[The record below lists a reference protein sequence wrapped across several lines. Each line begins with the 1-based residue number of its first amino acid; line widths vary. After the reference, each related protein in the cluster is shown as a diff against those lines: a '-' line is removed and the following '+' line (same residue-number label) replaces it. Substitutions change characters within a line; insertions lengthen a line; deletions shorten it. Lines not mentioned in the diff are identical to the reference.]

1 MKPSFLKHFWIDVA
15 SLNVQRLRQAVS
27 WILVWYFWLAA
38 AIAIIA
44 SFFTGGSV
52 LYVALPLAVIG
63 LVTTTTVMADA
74 SALRTRLIVTVAI
87 NSTWMFGLYV
97 ASDIHNGEYMLE
109 VHMLYFINTSIIIA
123 YVCWRSVLMTTVAA
137 LVHHSVL
144 TLIQPELVWPSSS
157 YAWWHLMN
165 HYILGTINCL
175 GGIYIA
181 ASLKRFLDHME
192 SARQEA
198 HHRSIHDDLTGL
210 LNRRGLRLAVEKF
223 YQADAPLP
231 DLTLF
236 QIDLDG
242 FKNINDT
249 VGHAAGDRLLVLVGK
264 RLNAIAPPN
273 SIIARIGGDEFVV
286 ASPAIDASQQS
297 DFLDGLKNWM
307 QRPHVISKTKLRVGA
322 SVGVTHSSISGGN
335 LDGMMVDADIALY
348 EAKKAGKNRA
358 VAFHPRLKEDAQH
371 LVKTA
376 EAVLYGL
383 ENDEFEPYFQ
393 TQHDTRTGAI
403 AGVEV
408 LARWNHPKRGI
419 LGPAVF
425 LDAVQEAGRAA
436 AFDSHIMSKAFD
448 LIQSL
453 ENTGVIFPKVSF
465 NISYQRLA
473 EPGLAEFIQGLPNV
487 RAEIAF
493 ELVESVYFDTLSDDE
508 VETVNALRN
517 LGIRIEID
525 DFGTGHASII
535 ALTKLKPDLLKI
547 DRALISPLSS
557 NPEQIKLIKTI
568 VDMAHGLGIEALAEG
583 VETEDTINKLRMLG
597 VNYVQGYA
605 FSKPMNVADLQGF
618 LVRKSA

>member
-1 MKPSFLKHFWIDVA
+1 MKPSFLNNFWVDVSA
-15 SLNVQRLRQAVS
+15 LNVQRLRQAVS

-38 AIAIIA
+38 AIAVIA
-44 SFFTGGSV
+44 SYLTGGSV
-52 LYVALPLAVIG
+52 LFVALPLALIG
-63 LVTTTTVMADA
+63 AVTTATVMADA

-144 TLIQPELVWPSSS
+144 TLLHPELVWPSSS
-157 YAWWHLMN
+157 YSWWHLMN

-192 SARQEA
+192 SARLEA

-210 LNRRGLRLAVEKF
+210 LNRRGLRHAIGKLR
-223 YQADAPLP
+223 QDDGTLP
-231 DLTLF
+231 DMTLF

-249 VGHAAGDRLLVLVGK
+249 VGHAAGDKLLVLVGE
-264 RLNAIAPPN
+264 RLNAIAPVN

-286 ASPAIDASQQS
+286 ASPAIGADQQT
-297 DFLDGLKNWM
+297 DFLEGLKSWM
-307 QRPHVISKTKLRVGA
+307 QRPHVVSKTKLRVGA
-322 SVGVTHSSISGGN
+322 SVGVTHSSISGGK
-335 LDGMMVDADIALY
+335 LDSMMVDADIALY

-358 VAFHPRLKEDAQH
+358 VMFNPGLKKDAQH
-371 LVKTA
+371 LMKTA

-393 TQHDTRTGAI
+393 TQHDTRTGAVVGI
-403 AGVEV
+403 EV
-408 LARWNHPKRGI
+408 LARWNHPKQGI
-419 LGPAVF
+419 LGPAAF
-425 LDAVQEAGRAA
+425 LDAVQEAGKAA
-436 AFDSHIMSKAFD
+436 AFDSHIMSKAID
-448 LIQSL
+448 LILAQ
-453 ENTGVIFPKVSF
+453 ERTGVVFPKVSF
-465 NISYQRLA
+465 NVSYQRLA
-473 EPGLAEFIQGLPNV
+473 EPGLAEYIQNLPKV

-493 ELVESVYFDTLSDDE
+493 ELVESVFFDTLSDDE
-508 VETVNALRN
+508 VETVNALRK

-557 NPEQIKLIKTI
+557 NPEQFKLIKTI

-605 FSKPMNVADLQGF
+605 FSKPMNIADLQGY